1 MTSSG
6 HLNHSNASKTPMGRH
21 LGQAQGQPLLL
32 APAGSVE
39 SLWAAVESGA
49 DAVYIG
55 VKSWNARAFAENFS
69 IEECADII
77 AWAERKNIK
86 IHLAV
91 NSLLLSRELDQ
102 FQILLGHVAG
112 WHAGQPL
119 QAQAKSFG
127 GLIVQD
133 TGAVFIARKLF
144 PQIPLHLSTL
154 SGVHNLQGV
163 ERAAK
168 WGIRRVV
175 LAREV
180 PLEEAIAISEK
191 SPIEIE
197 VFIHGALCFS
207 FSGLCL
213 ASSFR
218 GGRSGLRGE
227 CAQPCRLR
235 FRQGKR
241 EGFFLSCGDF
251 SAIDFIPRLKRSSV
265 AALKIEGRMKS
276 PDYVA
281 NVVKAYRMVLDA
293 EPEKETEVI
302 AQAKDL
308 LRAAPSRRVSAGF
321 WDPNPS
327 QRVLDPNRSGSSG
340 IWVATVEAKKDDRFL
355 VRLRGELRTGDI
367 VRPESWR
374 GKEEP
379 VRRVIKIEPGNN
391 QNGGSTSC
399 AWIELDGLTDMPVG
413 TKLFLI
419 GHKFEHPQAIWKRI
433 RSEIVNPILFAPYE
447 LTENVWEDLPD
458 RRKAIRKS
466 GTNLILKISSP
477 SDLPAAFH
485 SPARWVVLKAT
496 LSNLETLSRMR
507 LLTAQKERLVLSLP
521 TPVIGWTERM
531 KVYERAVEWLISRG
545 FLLWEINNPGHL
557 ELFHKPVQGGQ
568 RIGLFGGMKLNV
580 RNAASVA
587 HWAKEGCF
595 AVMLSPEMTKEE
607 LRELMT
613 YPLPAVPVVTVF
625 SWLPLMTSV
634 LEPKLMEGKPF
645 LTERGER
652 YYYRRS
658 KNITFIYADRP
669 VSLFGKLGELK
680 RMGYYYFA
688 VDISEGPW
696 DLSNELPRLMSGF
709 KRERDDEPFSVFN
722 WDLEEKRNIRKEG
735 GKL

>member
-1 MTSSG
+1 LTSLN
-6 HLNHSNASKTPMGRH
+6 HLNRTNTRKTPE
-21 LGQAQGQPLLL
+21 LL

-55 VKSWNARAFAENFS
+55 VKGWNARAFAQNFN
-69 IEECADII
+69 IKECADII
-77 AWAERKNIK
+77 SWAEGKNVK

-91 NSLLLSRELDQ
+91 NSLLLSRELKQ
-102 FQILLGHVAG
+102 FQILLGHVAEL
-112 WHAGQPL
+112 AR
-119 QAQAKSFG
+119 AKSFG

-133 TGAVFIARKLF
+133 AGAVFIAQRLF
-144 PQIPLHLSTL
+144 PHIPLHLSTL

-180 PLEEAIAISEK
+180 PIEEAVAISEK

-227 CAQPCRLR
+227 CAQPCRLK

-241 EGFFLSCGDF
+241 EGFFLSCSDF

-265 AALKIEGRMKS
+265 AALKIEGRMKF
-276 PDYVA
+276 PDYVS
-281 NVVKAYRMVLDA
+281 NVVKAYRMVLNADL
-293 EPEKETEVI
+293 EKETEMI
-302 AQAKDL
+302 ARAKDL
-308 LRAAPSRRVSAGF
+308 LRLAPSRCVSAGF
-321 WDPNPS
+321 WDTNPS
-327 QRVLDPNRSGSSG
+327 HRVLDPNRSGSSG
-340 IWVATVEAKKDDRFL
+340 LWVATVESKRENRVL
-355 VRLRGELRTGDI
+355 VRLRGELRSGDI

-379 VRRVIKIEPGNN
+379 IRRVIKVDPEKS
-391 QNGGSTSC
+391 QNDGHTSF
-399 AWIELDGLTDMPVG
+399 AWIEFDGLADLPIG

-419 GHKFEHPQAIWKRI
+419 GHGFEPPQVIWKRI
-433 RSEIVNPILFAPYE
+433 RSEITTPILLTAYE
-447 LTENVWEDLPD
+447 LTENIWEELPD

-466 GTNLILKISSP
+466 GTNLILKVSST

-485 SPARWVVLKAT
+485 SPAKWVVLKAT

-507 LLTAQKERLVLSLP
+507 LLSAQKERLVLSIP
-521 TPVIGWTERM
+521 TPVLGWTERL
-531 KVYERAVEWLISRG
+531 KVYEKAVEWLISRG
-545 FLLWEINNPGHL
+545 FLLWEINNLGHL
-557 ELFHKPVQGGQ
+557 ELFNKSLRDGH
-568 RIGLFGGMKLNV
+568 RIGLFGGAWLNV

-587 HWAKEGCF
+587 HWAREGCF
-595 AVMLSPEMTKEE
+595 AVTLSPEMTKNE

-613 YPLPAVPVVTVF
+613 YPLPSVPVVTVF
-625 SWLPLMTSV
+625 SWFPLMTSL

-645 LTERGER
+645 VTERGER

-688 VDISEGPW
+688 IDISEGPW
-696 DLSNELPRLMSGF
+696 DLSNELPRLLSGF
-709 KRERDDEPFSVFN
+709 KRERDDEPFSAFS

-735 GKL
+735 EKP